1 MNSLEKANS
10 LPIAATADS
19 ARWYAIHVRPRHE
32 KKVVSQLQEKGITT
46 YLPLLSE
53 THRWSDRRK
62 LVEIPLFPCYAFV
75 SIADEAALRLTVL
88 KIFGVLAFVGNQR
101 QGTPIPDSE
110 IEDLKTLL
118 GSNIPFAQHPFLQVG
133 KRVRVRGGALDGV
146 EGILTERSGD
156 RRLVLSVST
165 INRSLSVSIEG
176 YQVELA

>member
-1 MNSLEKANS
+1 MNNLEKAS
-10 LPIAATADS
+10 SPGLAPAPDPG
-19 ARWYAIHVRPRHE
+19 RWYAIHVRPRHE
-32 KKVVSQLQEKGITT
+32 KKVVAQLQEKGITT

-53 THRWSDRRK
+53 MHRWSDRRK
-62 LVEIPLFPCYAFV
+62 LVEVPLFPCYAFI
-75 SIADEAALRLTVL
+75 SICDEAATRLSVL
-88 KIFGVLAFVGNQR
+88 KVFGVLAFVGNQR

-118 GSNIPFAQHPFLQVG
+118 SSNIPFAQHPYLQIG

-165 INRSLSVSIEG
+165 INRSLSVSVEG
-176 YQVELA
+176 YHVELA